1 MTNYKVSVGYASSL
15 LDSSIEK
22 NNLEETTNDM
32 EFVLKTFQDN
42 PELRSAISSPVIKT
56 KFKTAILDDI
66 FKSRI
71 SVDSLNFLQFVV
83 SKGRESLVSEILLRF
98 LELNDEHLGIA
109 KVELRSA
116 LELSPDQTKIL
127 KENFEDLL
135 KKKIKFI
142 FKLDPEM
149 IGGFTAKV
157 GDTVYDASIRHQLG
171 ILKKQFKQGGASLN

>member
-1 MTNYKVSVGYASSL
+1 MANFKVSVGYASSL

-22 NNLEETTNDM
+22 NNLEEAANDM
-32 EFVLKTFQDN
+32 EFVLKTFDDN
-42 PELRSAISSPVIKT
+42 PSLKSAISSPIIKPNL
-56 KFKTAILDDI
+56 KTAILNDI

-71 SVDSLNFLQFVV
+71 NADSMNFLQFVV
-83 SKGRESLVSEILLRF
+83 SKGRESLLADILLRF

-116 LELSPDQTKIL
+116 LELSPDQTEKL
-127 KENFEDLL
+127 KVNFENLL

-142 FKLDPEM
+142 FKLDPDM

-157 GDTVYDASIRHQLG
+157 GDTVYDASIKHQLE